1 MHYTTLVNAV
11 DLNLAI
17 DAGHVRRQHHPLL
30 PLAILNY
37 TERCMFEKAWTPT
50 TLACRGLIYNTNTG
64 EVVARPFE
72 KFFNYGQEEAGTL
85 DLGARVEVT
94 DKLDGSLGILYP
106 TGGGGWA
113 IATRGSFMSE
123 QANHAT
129 RIFREKY
136 QGRWAPDDQVTYL
149 FEIIYPG
156 NRIVCDYGDE
166 DDLHLLGAV
175 EIETGLTHGPSWSWS
190 WPGPRTE
197 VFEVKS
203 LADALEM
210 EPREGAEGLV
220 VRYID
225 TDKRVKIKQDDY
237 VALHRV
243 LTGTNARV
251 IWEFMAVNACKHL
264 VTQAKH
270 WGTKLHLDPERAQ
283 EILAAGPDWL
293 DQLTEKVPDEFY
305 DWLKATI
312 EDIADGVGE
321 LGVELRNTAH
331 VYAALDR
338 KAFALAIKDNPHK
351 GALFLLRDGRDITTY
366 LWLAQYPEAEKPW
379 GMRTEDVA

>member
-1 MHYTTLVNAV
+1 MLLRELVDAAELANAI
-11 DLNLAI
+11 AS
-17 DAGHVRRQHHPLL
+17 GHVRRQFHPLL

-37 TERCMFEKAWTPT
+37 TERCMFEKAWTPV
-50 TLACRGLIYNTNTG
+50 TLACRGLIYNTDTR

-72 KFFNYGQEEAGTL
+72 KFFNYGQEEAGAL

-94 DKLDGSLGILYP
+94 DKMDGSLGILYP
-106 TGGGGWA
+106 TGNGGWA
-113 IATRGSFMSE
+113 IATRGSFASE

-129 RIFREKY
+129 RIYRERY
-136 QGRWAPDDQVTYL
+136 QGKWTPDPGVTYL

-166 DDLHLLGAV
+166 DDLHLLGSV
-175 EIETGLTHGPSWSWS
+175 EIDTGLTHGPDWTWD
-190 WPGPRTE
+190 WHGPRTE

-210 EPREGAEGLV
+210 EPRQGAEGLV

-237 VALHRV
+237 VALHRI
-243 LTGTNARV
+243 LTGTNARSV
-251 IWEFMAVNACKHL
+251 WEFMAVNACQHL
-264 VTQAKH
+264 IGQTKH
-270 WGTKLHLDPERAQ
+270 WGTQLHMDPERAVNL
-283 EILAAGPDWL
+283 LAAGPDWL

-305 DWLKATI
+305 AWLKTTI
-312 EDIADGVGE
+312 EDIAAGVGE
-321 LGVELRNTAH
+321 LGVELRNTVE

-351 GALFLLRDGRDITTY
+351 GAMFLLRDGRDITTY
-366 LWLAQYPEAEKPW
+366 LWLAQYPAAEKPW